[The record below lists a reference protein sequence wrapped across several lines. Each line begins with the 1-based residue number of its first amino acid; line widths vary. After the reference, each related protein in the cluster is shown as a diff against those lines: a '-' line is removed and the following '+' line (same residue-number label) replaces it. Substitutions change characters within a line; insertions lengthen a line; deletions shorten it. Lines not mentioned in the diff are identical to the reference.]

1 MMDMEH
7 AYARARMDEQLK
19 VLDGLVGEGDESTPE
34 ELPGAPTGPKSKKK
48 KKPASD
54 EPEVSELV
62 SVSILER
69 IEKRQVESLKR
80 LQSLE
85 HAVKENTKTTKSV
98 KDSLEALWGRVDDM
112 AGQVNTLQ
120 SEAAALRKKNTELQD
135 KFNNLDAYWR
145 RWNLRVAGIP
155 ESPGEDIKK
164 IIVDLFGQISP
175 DIANQLALTVD
186 IAHRAGPNRPT
197 GQVSSSRR
205 VIVRLLSRS
214 HRDKIWRDARTS
226 ELLKERKIKI
236 MEDLTQDTKDSRN
249 QLWPQVER
257 ARREGKRAG
266 FRGAHAYIEGR
277 KVSAQE
283 L

>member
-1 MMDMEH
+1 MDMEH

-98 KDSLEALWGRVDDM
+98 KESLEALWGRVDDM

-175 DIANQLALTVD
+175 D
-186 IAHRAGPNRPT
+186 RAGPNRPT